1 MAGLSDGINNVAM
14 RLVSIGLSLNLTVLR
29 AISVLP
35 FGWLSAVAAAPS
47 RCSLRGGRAGV
58 ALLVPWCISDLAHGL
73 GGGLMTADV
82 DIAGYESG
90 SIADGCSALLSL
102 LLFYRVMM

>member
-1 MAGLSDGINNVAM
+1 MPEC
-14 RLVSIGLSLNLTVLR
+14 
-29 AISVLP
+29 ISV
-35 FGWLSAVAAAPS
+35 
-47 RCSLRGGRAGV
+47 
-58 ALLVPWCISDLAHGL
+58 LAHGL

-82 DIAGYESG
+82 DSAGYESG